1 MVIYKIVTE
10 EQWGDAP
17 EIYSPI
23 YADRQKAI
31 DRAQVLSKVCVDV
44 IVYREDLD
52 EGEGYF
58 RTKCQ
63 EIRFTK
69 K

>member
-10 EQWGDAP
+10 EQWGDDP
-17 EIYSPI
+17 EIYPVI

-31 DRAQVLSKVCVDV
+31 ECAQKLSNYNVDV

-52 EGEGYF
+52 VSEGYF

>member
-10 EQWGDAP
+10 EQWGDDP
-17 EIYSPI
+17 EIYSVI

-31 DRAQVLSKVCVDV
+31 DRAQELSKECASV

-52 EGEGYF
+52 DSEGCF

>member
-10 EQWGDAP
+10 EQWGDVR
-17 EIYSPI
+17 EIFPLI
-23 YADRQKAI
+23 YANRQKAI
-31 DRAQVLSKVCVDV
+31 DRAQELSKVCVDV

-52 EGEGYF
+52 ESEGYF

>member
-17 EIYSPI
+17 EIYSFI

-31 DRAQVLSKVCVDV
+31 DRAQELSKVCVV
-44 IVYREDLD
+44 VTVYREDLD
-52 EGEGYF
+52 ESEGYF
-58 RTKCQ
+58 RTKCI

>member
-10 EQWGDAP
+10 EQWGDDP
-17 EIYSPI
+17 EIYSVI

-31 DRAQVLSKVCVDV
+31 DCAQELSNYNAVV

-52 EGEGYF
+52 DREGYF
-58 RTKCQ
+58 RTKCI

>member
-10 EQWGDAP
+10 EQWGDEP
-17 EIYSPI
+17 EIYSAI

-31 DRAQVLSKVCVDV
+31 NCAQELSNYNSVVT
-44 IVYREDLD
+44 VYREVLD
-52 EGEGYF
+52 ESEGCF
-58 RTKCQ
+58 RTQ
-63 EIRFTK
+63 SIEIRFTK

>member
-17 EIYSPI
+17 EIYSVI

-31 DRAQVLSKVCVDV
+31 DRAQELSKVCVV
-44 IVYREDLD
+44 VSVYREDLD
-52 EGEGYF
+52 EDEGCF

>member
-10 EQWGDAP
+10 EQWGDEP
-17 EIYSPI
+17 KIYSLI

-31 DRAQVLSKVCVDV
+31 DRAQELSNYNVVV

-52 EGEGYF
+52 ESEGYF
-58 RTKCQ
+58 RTKYQ
-63 EIRFTK
+63 ENTFH
-69 K
+69 

>member
-17 EIYSPI
+17 EIYSAI

-31 DRAQVLSKVCVDV
+31 DRA
-44 IVYREDLD
+44 
-52 EGEGYF
+52 
-58 RTKCQ
+58 
-63 EIRFTK
+63 
-69 K
+69 